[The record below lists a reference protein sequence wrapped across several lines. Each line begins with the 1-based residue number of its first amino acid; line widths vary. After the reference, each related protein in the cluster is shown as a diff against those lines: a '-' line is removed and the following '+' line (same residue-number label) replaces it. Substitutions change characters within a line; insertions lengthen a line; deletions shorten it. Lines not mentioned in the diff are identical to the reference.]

1 MNAERELGRFVCHH
15 LNLGTTKLDKSVA
28 DRLFAARQA
37 ALSQQ
42 AGLVGEFSLA
52 GVGRSTL
59 FWCEDNL
66 RPMLLAASLVLAVA
80 CGNYLMSMQRIS
92 DLEDI
97 DSALLTDDLPIN
109 AYLDNGFRS
118 WLADTSQR

>member
-1 MNAERELGRFVCHH
+1 MNTERELGHFICHQ
-15 LNLGTTKLDKSVA
+15 LNLGTVKLDKPIA

-37 ALSQQ
+37 ALNHQ
-42 AGLVGEFSLA
+42 AGRVSELSLA
-52 GVGRSTL
+52 GMGRNTL

-80 CGNYLMSMQRIS
+80 CGNYLMSMQRTS
-92 DLEDI
+92 DIEDI